1 MKLLLIIT
9 CLLICNDIFCQPKD
23 YISLKKKNGK
33 IVKNYYEGNYI
44 SFSTTNYQKV
54 AGEIA
59 AIKHDSLFIKKYHIQ
74 TYLTNWGTK
83 IYDTVKVYELPF
95 YYKDIDY
102 LLPLTRY
109 SASKVVG
116 WFSLRAMVLGAGYT
130 VLNIFN
136 TLTSGQSITE
146 GKNLTNIGIG
156 LGVFAAGYLITKK
169 TKTVNSY
176 KKYRIHYIDMQ
187 Q

>member
-23 YISLKKKNGK
+23 YISLKKKSGK

-83 IYDTVKVYELPF
+83 IYDTVKVYEVP
-95 YYKDIDY
+95 YHYKEIDF
-102 LLPLTRY
+102 LLSTSRY
-109 SASKVVG
+109 TPEKIIG
-116 WFSLRAMVLGAGYT
+116 WFSSKVMILGAGYT

-136 TLTSGQSITE
+136 TLTSGQSISD
-146 GKNLTNIGIG
+146 GNNLTKLGMGVG
-156 LGVFAAGYLITKK
+156 LFATGYLMTRMAKK
-169 TKTVNSY
+169 TNSL
-176 KKYRIHYIDMQ
+176 KKYQVHYINMQ
-187 Q
+187 